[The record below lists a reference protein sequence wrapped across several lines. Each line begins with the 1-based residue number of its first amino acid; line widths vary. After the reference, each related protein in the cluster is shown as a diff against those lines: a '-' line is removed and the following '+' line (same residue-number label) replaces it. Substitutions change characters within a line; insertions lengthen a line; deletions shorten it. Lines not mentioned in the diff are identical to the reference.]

1 MKHRTNK
8 RKWFY
13 MLRFLNWKT
22 CETMKI
28 SRKTMRLQITL
39 SDLVI
44 RRFMEDVRIFMVDV
58 GISGRIRG
66 KRVLIL

>member
-8 RKWFY
+8 RKSFY
-13 MLRFLNWKT
+13 VLRFLNWKT
-22 CETMKI
+22 YETMKI

-66 KRVLIL
+66 KRVLTL